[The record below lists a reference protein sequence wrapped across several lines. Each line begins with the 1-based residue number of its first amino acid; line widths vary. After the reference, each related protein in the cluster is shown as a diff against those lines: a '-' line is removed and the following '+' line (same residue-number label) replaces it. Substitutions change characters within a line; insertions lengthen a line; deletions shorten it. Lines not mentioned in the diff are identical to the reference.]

1 MTMITLTF
9 KGVTIDC
16 YQDPKLSYSVD
27 GDEKTLLSGD
37 LHVSLGTKVHSFP
50 RSYECYTESFS
61 VITALINVM
70 GQYGTLSVNSVNFL
84 NCYIYPDSGI
94 SNIQE
99 PVRGSGGWKYTIK
112 FGQAD
117 TH

>member
-1 MTMITLTF
+1 MITLSF

-16 YQDPKLSYSVD
+16 YQDPKLNYSVD

-37 LHVSLGTKVHSFP
+37 LHVSLGTKVRSFP

-61 VITALINVM
+61 VITSLINVM
-70 GQYGTLSVNSVNFL
+70 GQHGTLSVNSVNFL

-94 SNIQE
+94 SNIHE
-99 PVRGSGGWKYTIK
+99 LVRGSGKWTYTIK
-112 FGQAD
+112 FGQGD
-117 TH
+117 VF